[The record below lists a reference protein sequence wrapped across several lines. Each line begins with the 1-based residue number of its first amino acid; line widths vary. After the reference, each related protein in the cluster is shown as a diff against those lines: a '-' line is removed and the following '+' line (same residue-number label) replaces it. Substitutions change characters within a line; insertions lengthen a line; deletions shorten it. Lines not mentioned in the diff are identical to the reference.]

1 MVKKK
6 KDNPLAG
13 LTRFNVDPNPVT
25 SAQLYSERQLID
37 DMDREYLR
45 GGKTEEDWDPF
56 YKQSFERAK
65 ESLEGIRSGKR
76 SVLDNEQSP
85 YSKTG
90 LNDILEKASV
100 NPRPGGDSPE
110 RWLPQNFNFSYDYGG
125 VVDDYNNEA
134 KKVGKGIYD
143 SHSWDSGKYQN
154 KGGKSGK
161 KPQTRK
167 DLEAAEPW
175 RKTEDNPNIQ
185 ESPEYNE
192 WVKRKYDQET
202 KGTALPSVS
211 DIFTPGY
218 KPREGFKL
226 SQSVADMGS
235 ESGSKKPYSTAIPHV
250 SQEQMAKEALAY
262 IKTVSP
268 DDTKGI
274 AETEATLSRIQNQ
287 KTSNS
292 GKSKDS
298 DTKSKEASQKH
309 YEEFWEKQ
317 KTEDPEAYA
326 AHQKSLGKTGKVEEP
341 ALPQASE
348 KPVAKKKKNE
358 PEYIPSKSE
367 KDFSAGRM
375 PGITGTAEEAEAALA
390 RSRKAST
397 AKVTGKAKEKLQG
410 EIKSHPMY
418 RGTRQLSDEEVAA
431 NESTG
436 SIRASESVAATA
448 KTPKSKGKGKK
459 KDMVP
464 HPDIPG
470 AMTDANAEP
479 IDEKPY
485 IDDPAET
492 LAANAKTPKMETV
505 PRSDSS
511 GNTVDVSRFAGQPK
525 KEDVTPASES
535 VAATAAPDKNK
546 PGYYREKYGE
556 LLDSMTPEE
565 KAMSE
570 AGMAAVRDKEE
581 AALDADEAERAGK
594 STPSSMPAPTGT
606 GVASPTPTWG
616 APTGTG
622 VSSPTATPA
631 SPTATPASPTATPAS
646 PTATPASP
654 TATPPVGSGGPR
666 SAPPATPR
674 VKGPGLGSRLG
685 GFFGGHGGRG
695 GGRAPSTSGG
705 TSTPSTSSAN
715 TTNITYGAPT
725 FGDQTNLG
733 RNDFGG
739 GSGGSGGS
747 GSINMSANSN
757 QANQVQGQNVRI
769 GGSYGGTVGGP
780 VVASTSGRAT
790 SNNPRATVL
799 STGGP
804 ASQTQGHP
812 RAQNAKR
819 GGRPTSNN
827 QTPTAPKSKNPRQ
840 QKP

>member
-13 LTRFNVDPNPVT
+13 LTRFGVDPNPET
-25 SAQLYSERQLID
+25 SATLYSKVELLKDIERWHDSDWPSDQKLAKSAA
-37 DMDREYLR
+37 EKLKNLNE
-45 GGKTEEDWDPF
+45 GK
-56 YKQSFERAK
+56 
-65 ESLEGIRSGKR
+65 G
-76 SVLDNEQSP
+76 SVLENQQPP
-85 YSKTG
+85 YSNTG
-90 LNDILEKASV
+90 LNDILDKASV
-100 NPRPGGDSPE
+100 HQRPGGDSPE
-110 RWLPQNFNFSYDYGG
+110 RWLPEHFSMMYRRDGDYRDE
-125 VVDDYNNEA
+125 VR
-134 KKVGKGIYD
+134 KVGKGL
-143 SHSWDSGKYQN
+143 STSSSWDSGKYKE

-161 KPQTRK
+161 KPQARK

-175 RKTEDNPNIQ
+175 RETTDNPNDLYT
-185 ESPEYNE
+185 SPEYLE

-235 ESGSKKPYSTAIPHV
+235 EDTPKPKYSTAIPHV
-250 SQEQMAKEALAY
+250 SQEQMAKESLAY
-262 IKTVSP
+262 IKQVSP

-274 AETEATLSRIQNQ
+274 AETEALLSKIQ
-287 KTSNS
+287 
-292 GKSKDS
+292 
-298 DTKSKEASQKH
+298 
-309 YEEFWEKQ
+309 
-317 KTEDPEAYA
+317 
-326 AHQKSLGKTGKVEEP
+326 KTGKVEEP

-348 KPVAKKKKNE
+348 KPVAKKKKSE
-358 PEYIPSKSE
+358 PEYVPSKSE
-367 KDFSAGRM
+367 KDFAAGRM
-375 PGITGTAEEAEAALA
+375 PGITGTAEEAAAALA
-390 RSRKAST
+390 KTRKAST
-397 AKVTGKAKEKLQG
+397 SKVTGKAKVKLQE
-410 EIKSHPMY
+410 EIAAHPMY

-431 NESTG
+431 NESGG

-459 KDMVP
+459 KDLVP

-479 IDEKPY
+479 VDEKPY
-485 IDDPAET
+485 VDSPSESVAS
-492 LAANAKTPKMETV
+492 NAKTPKMETV
-505 PRSDSS
+505 DETAPSTPTPTQVPRSDSS
-511 GNTVDVSRFAGQPK
+511 GNTIDVSRFDKQPK
-525 KEDVTPASES
+525 KTGVAPASES
-535 VAATAAPDKNK
+535 TAATAEPDKNK
-546 PGYYREKYGE
+546 PGYYREKFGA

-570 AGMAAVRDKEE
+570 AGMAAVRDREE
-581 AALDADEAERAGK
+581 AALDADEAERTGK
-594 STPSSMPAPTGT
+594 STPSSMPAPTAGT
-606 GVASPTPTWG
+606 GVASPTPSWG
-616 APTGTG
+616 APTGAG
-622 VSSPTATPA
+622 VASPTAAPA
-631 SPTATPASPTATPAS
+631 SPTPATPSAPPA
-646 PTATPASP
+646 
-654 TATPPVGSGGPR
+654 GSGGPR
-666 SAPPATPR
+666 STPPPTPK

-695 GGRAPSTSGG
+695 GGKAPAPAGG
-705 TSTPSTSSAN
+705 TSTSTSSAN
-715 TTNITYGAPT
+715 TTTINYGAPT

-819 GGRPTSNN
+819 GGRPTTSN
-827 QTPTAPKSKNPRQ
+827 QTPTAPKTKNPRQ

>member
-25 SAQLYSERQLID
+25 SAQLFSEKELLE
-37 DMDREYLR
+37 DMSREYLR
-45 GGKTEEDWDPF
+45 GGETEEDWDPW
-56 YKQSFERAK
+56 YKESFERAK
-65 ESLEGIRSGKR
+65 EALEGIRSGKR
-76 SVLDNEQSP
+76 SVLDNEQPP

-90 LNDILEKASV
+90 LTDILEKASV
-100 NPRPGGDSPE
+100 NPRPGGNSPG
-110 RWLPQNFNFSYDYGG
+110 RWLPQNFNYSYDYGG
-125 VVDDYNNEA
+125 VVEDYNKEA
-134 KKVGKGIYD
+134 KKVGKGISD
-143 SHSWDSGKYQN
+143 SNSWDSGKYQN

-175 RKTEDNPNIQ
+175 RKTVDDPNTQ
-185 ESPEYNE
+185 ESPEYDE
-192 WVKRKYDQET
+192 WLKRKYDQET
-202 KGTALPSVS
+202 KGTALPGVS

-235 ESGSKKPYSTAIPHV
+235 EGGSKSTWKPMLPHV

-274 AETEATLSRIQNQ
+274 AETEATLSKIQ
-287 KTSNS
+287 
-292 GKSKDS
+292 
-298 DTKSKEASQKH
+298 
-309 YEEFWEKQ
+309 
-317 KTEDPEAYA
+317 
-326 AHQKSLGKTGKVEEP
+326 KTGKVEEP

-367 KDFSAGRM
+367 KDFAAGRM
-375 PGITGTAEEAEAALA
+375 PGITGTAEEATAALA
-390 RSRKAST
+390 KTRKAST
-397 AKVTGKAKEKLQG
+397 SKVTGKAKEKLQE
-410 EIKSHPMY
+410 EITSHPMY
-418 RGTRQLSDEEVAA
+418 RGTKQLSDDEVAA
-431 NESTG
+431 NESGG

-448 KTPKSKGKGKK
+448 ETPKPKGKGKK

-464 HPDIPG
+464 NSDVPG
-470 AMTDANAEP
+470 TMTSADAKP

-606 GVASPTPTWG
+606 GVASPTTTWG
-616 APTGTG
+616 APTGAG
-622 VSSPTATPA
+622 VA
-631 SPTATPASPTATPAS
+631 SPTASPSTPSPMPA
-646 PTATPASP
+646 
-654 TATPPVGSGGPR
+654 GSGGPR
-666 SAPPATPR
+666 STPAPAPK
-674 VKGPGLGSRLG
+674 VKGPGIGSRLG

-695 GGRAPSTSGG
+695 GGKAPSPAAGP
-705 TSTPSTSSAN
+705 STSTSSAN
-715 TTNITYGAPT
+715 TTNINYGAPT

-819 GGRPTSNN
+819 GGRVTSNN
-827 QTPTAPKSKNPRQ
+827 QTPAAPKSKNPRQ

>member
-6 KDNPLAG
+6 QDNPLAG

-25 SAQLYSERQLID
+25 SAQLYSEKELID

-45 GGKTEEDWDPF
+45 GGETEEDWDPF
-56 YKQSFERAK
+56 YKESFERAK

-76 SVLDNEQSP
+76 SVLDNEQPP

-100 NPRPGGDSPE
+100 NPRKGGDSPE
-110 RWLPQNFNFSYDYGG
+110 RWLPQNFNYSYDYGG

-175 RKTEDNPNIQ
+175 RKTVDDPNTQ

-192 WVKRKYDQET
+192 WLKRKYDQET

-235 ESGSKKPYSTAIPHV
+235 ER
-250 SQEQMAKEALAY
+250 
-262 IKTVSP
+262 
-268 DDTKGI
+268 
-274 AETEATLSRIQNQ
+274 ATLSKIQ
-287 KTSNS
+287 
-292 GKSKDS
+292 
-298 DTKSKEASQKH
+298 
-309 YEEFWEKQ
+309 
-317 KTEDPEAYA
+317 
-326 AHQKSLGKTGKVEEP
+326 KTGKVEEP

-348 KPVAKKKKNE
+348 KPVAKKKKSE

-367 KDFSAGRM
+367 KDFAAGRM
-375 PGITGTAEEAEAALA
+375 PGITGTAEEAEASLA

-431 NESTG
+431 NESGG

-448 KTPKSKGKGKK
+448 KTPKGKGKGKK
-459 KDMVP
+459 KEATPTAGSSEAVEAEMAS
-464 HPDIPG
+464 G
-470 AMTDANAEP
+470 TSAKRDAEFAEK
-479 IDEKPY
+479 DTRTGMDTEVSTRRVGGGQQYPY
-485 IDDPAET
+485 DR
-492 LAANAKTPKMETV
+492 LAAESGTARKSETVPEYMARIQNVPSVASEAKTPKMETV

-525 KEDVTPASES
+525 KEDVTSASES

-570 AGMAAVRDKEE
+570 ADMDAAGDKWE
-581 AALDADEAERAGK
+581 ADMNAADADTSST

-606 GVASPTPTWG
+606 GVSSPTPTWG

-631 SPTATPASPTATPAS
+631 SPTATP
-646 PTATPASP
+646 
-654 TATPPVGSGGPR
+654 PVGSGGPR
-666 SAPPATPR
+666 SAPPATPK
-674 VKGPGLGSRLG
+674 VKGPGLGSRIG

-812 RAQNAKR
+812 RAQNAQR
-819 GGRPTSNN
+819 GGRATSNN

>member
-25 SAQLYSERQLID
+25 SAQLFSEKELLE
-37 DMDREYLR
+37 DMSREYLR
-45 GGKTEEDWDPF
+45 GGETEEDWDPW
-56 YKQSFERAK
+56 YKDAFERAK

-76 SVLDNEQSP
+76 SVLDNEQPP

-90 LNDILEKASV
+90 LTDILDKASV
-100 NPRPGGDSPE
+100 NQRSGGNSPE
-110 RWLPQNFNFSYDYGG
+110 RWLPQNFNYSYDYGG
-125 VVDDYNNEA
+125 VVEDYDKEA
-134 KKVGKGIYD
+134 KKVGKGI
-143 SHSWDSGKYQN
+143 SNFHSWDTGKYQN

-161 KPQTRK
+161 KQQARK
-167 DLEAAEPW
+167 DLEEAEPW
-175 RKTEDNPNIQ
+175 RKTSDDPNKLG
-185 ESPEYNE
+185 ESPEYDE
-192 WVKRKYDQET
+192 WIKRKYDQET

-235 ESGSKKPYSTAIPHV
+235 EDTPKPKYSTALPHV
-250 SQEQMAKEALAY
+250 SQEQMAKDSLAY
-262 IKTVSP
+262 IKQVSP

-274 AETEATLSRIQNQ
+274 AETEALLSKIQ
-287 KTSNS
+287 
-292 GKSKDS
+292 
-298 DTKSKEASQKH
+298 
-309 YEEFWEKQ
+309 
-317 KTEDPEAYA
+317 
-326 AHQKSLGKTGKVEEP
+326 KTGKVEEP

-358 PEYIPSKSE
+358 PEYVPSKSE
-367 KDFSAGRM
+367 KDFAAGRM
-375 PGITGTAEEAEAALA
+375 PGITGTAEEAAAALA
-390 RSRKAST
+390 KTRKAST
-397 AKVTGKAKEKLQG
+397 SKVTGKAKEKLQE
-410 EIKSHPMY
+410 EIAAHPMY

-431 NESTG
+431 NESG
-436 SIRASESVAATA
+436 SSIRASESVAATA

-459 KDMVP
+459 KDLVP

-470 AMTDANAEP
+470 AMTDANAER
-479 IDEKPY
+479 ISEKPY

-505 PRSDSS
+505 DETAPSAPASTQVPRSDSS
-511 GNTVDVSRFAGQPK
+511 GNIIDVSRFAGKPSNSDADKTPK
-525 KEDVTPASES
+525 MKDGYRDKYPDL
-535 VAATAAPDKNK
+535 AAADDA
-546 PGYYREKYGE
+546 
-556 LLDSMTPEE
+556 MTPLERMTM
-565 KAMSE
+565 KADMDAAGDKWE
-570 AGMAAVRDKEE
+570 ADMN
-581 AALDADEAERAGK
+581 ADTGST
-594 STPSSMPAPTGT
+594 STPTSMPAPTAGT

-622 VSSPTATPA
+622 VA
-631 SPTATPASPTATPAS
+631 SPTATPVSPT
-646 PTATPASP
+646 PT
-654 TATPPVGSGGPR
+654 TPPAPPAGTGGPR
-666 SAPPATPR
+666 STPAPAPK

-695 GGRAPSTSGG
+695 GGKAPAPAAGPST
-705 TSTPSTSSAN
+705 STSSAN
-715 TTNITYGAPT
+715 TTNINYGAPT

-819 GGRPTSNN
+819 GGRPTSSN
-827 QTPTAPKSKNPRQ
+827 QTPTAPKTKNPRQ

>member
-1 MVKKK
+1 
-6 KDNPLAG
+6 
-13 LTRFNVDPNPVT
+13 
-25 SAQLYSERQLID
+25 
-37 DMDREYLR
+37 
-45 GGKTEEDWDPF
+45 
-56 YKQSFERAK
+56 
-65 ESLEGIRSGKR
+65 
-76 SVLDNEQSP
+76 
-85 YSKTG
+85 
-90 LNDILEKASV
+90 
-100 NPRPGGDSPE
+100 
-110 RWLPQNFNFSYDYGG
+110 
-125 VVDDYNNEA
+125 
-134 KKVGKGIYD
+134 
-143 SHSWDSGKYQN
+143 
-154 KGGKSGK
+154 
-161 KPQTRK
+161 
-167 DLEAAEPW
+167 
-175 RKTEDNPNIQ
+175 
-185 ESPEYNE
+185 
-192 WVKRKYDQET
+192 
-202 KGTALPSVS
+202 
-211 DIFTPGY
+211 
-218 KPREGFKL
+218 
-226 SQSVADMGS
+226 MGS
-235 ESGSKKPYSTAIPHV
+235 PT
-250 SQEQMAKEALAY
+250 
-262 IKTVSP
+262 
-268 DDTKGI
+268 
-274 AETEATLSRIQNQ
+274 N
-287 KTSNS
+287 
-292 GKSKDS
+292 
-298 DTKSKEASQKH
+298 
-309 YEEFWEKQ
+309 
-317 KTEDPEAYA
+317 
-326 AHQKSLGKTGKVEEP
+326 KTGKVEEP

-397 AKVTGKAKEKLQG
+397 AKVTGKAKEKLQE
-410 EIKSHPMY
+410 EITSHPMY

-431 NESTG
+431 NESGG

-448 KTPKSKGKGKK
+448 KTPKGKGKGKK
-459 KDMVP
+459 KDLVP
-464 HPDIPG
+464 NADVPG
-470 AMTDANAEP
+470 TMTPADAKP

-525 KEDVTPASES
+525 KEDVTSASES

-622 VSSPTATPA
+622 VSSPTA
-631 SPTATPASPTATPAS
+631 SPTAA
-646 PTATPASP
+646 PASP

-666 SAPPATPR
+666 STPAPAPK
-674 VKGPGLGSRLG
+674 VKGPGIGSRLG

-695 GGRAPSTSGG
+695 GGKAPAPAGG
-705 TSTPSTSSAN
+705 TSTSTSSAN
-715 TTNITYGAPT
+715 TTNINYGAPT

-757 QANQVQGQNVRI
+757 QANQVQGQNVLI

>member
-6 KDNPLAG
+6 GDNPLAG
-13 LTRFNVDPNPVT
+13 LTRFNVDPMPVPE
-25 SAQLYSERQLID
+25 ANKILGMQHRAAA
-37 DMDREYLR
+37 REHDEWVTGYR
-45 GGKTEEDWDPF
+45 TELAE
-56 YKQSFERAK
+56 
-65 ESLEGIRSGKR
+65 
-76 SVLDNEQSP
+76 
-85 YSKTG
+85 T
-90 LNDILEKASV
+90 
-100 NPRPGGDSPE
+100 
-110 RWLPQNFNFSYDYGG
+110 
-125 VVDDYNNEA
+125 EA
-134 KKVGKGIYD
+134 KKKKPKYTKEQIMEGATDGGNEILSPSWNARADYLEKGMVTPFQWATHAVDRKGPLDFKGEPVQPGGRSDDYYSYGIDVGYEAPTLSAEPFGVP
-143 SHSWDSGKYQN
+143 
-154 KGGKSGK
+154 KSGK
-161 KPQTRK
+161 EIT
-167 DLEAAEPW
+167 
-175 RKTEDNPNIQ
+175 
-185 ESPEYNE
+185 E
-192 WVKRKYDQET
+192 WVGNDVRYRGFGAIRNSGRDLDPET
-202 KGTALPSVS
+202 IRGMYETSKT
-211 DIFTPGY
+211 
-218 KPREGFKL
+218 
-226 SQSVADMGS
+226 DMGS
-235 ESGSKKPYSTAIPHV
+235 ESGSKKSYSTAIPHV

-298 DTKSKEASQKH
+298 DTKSKEATQKY

-367 KDFSAGRM
+367 KDFAAGRM

-410 EIKSHPMY
+410 EIASHPDF
-418 RGTRQLSDEEVAA
+418 RGTKQLSDEEVAA
-431 NESTG
+431 NESGG

-448 KTPKSKGKGKK
+448 KTPKGKGKGKK
-459 KDMVP
+459 KEATPTAGSPEVVEAEMAS
-464 HPDIPG
+464 G
-470 AMTDANAEP
+470 TSAKRDAEFAEK
-479 IDEKPY
+479 DTRTGMDTEVSTTRGGGGKQYPY
-485 IDDPAET
+485 DR
-492 LAANAKTPKMETV
+492 LAAESGTARRSETV
-505 PRSDSS
+505 PEYMARIQNVPPTQVVNDDSAIAGKGSTVPPSAPRSDSS

-525 KEDVTPASES
+525 KKDSFRDKYPDL
-535 VAATAAPDKNK
+535 AAID
-546 PGYYREKYGE
+546 
-556 LLDSMTPEE
+556 DSMTPIE
-565 KAMSE
+565 KMTMQADMD
-570 AGMAAVRDKEE
+570 AA
-581 AALDADEAERAGK
+581 DADTSST

-622 VSSPTATPA
+622 VA
-631 SPTATPASPTATPAS
+631 SPTASPTVS

-674 VKGPGLGSRLG
+674 VKGPGLGSRIG

-715 TTNITYGAPT
+715 TTNINYGAPT

-812 RAQNAKR
+812 RAQNAQR
-819 GGRPTSNN
+819 GGRATSNN
-827 QTPTAPKSKNPRQ
+827 QTPTAPKTKNPRQ